1 MSTERPV
8 RADDRG
14 LTRRGF
20 LRGALAAAALGG
32 VSLPGQPE
40 RDSQHSVEVRSVSR
54 LIRVDNSQ
62 QIPLI
67 LEVDV
72 LVIGGRLAG
81 VAAAQAAAA
90 GGLKAAV
97 IESETYLGYEFGAWQ
112 RPWIT
117 WRNSQA
123 GLLRA
128 WLPLEDLPEPCPDGE
143 HIALHMNQLKV
154 KLEDRLL
161 EQGVHILYA
170 SRPMTYRRER
180 HQWLVVIGNKS
191 GRQAVRARYLVDA
204 SEHGVMSYLAGAG
217 AGAANSTLV
226 RRTLEFTGV
235 PRQGIQEYPVP
246 AELGLAADAV
256 TVYPGA
262 FSDDHVYVDV
272 ALELEQARTRS
283 PDSDRQVELLS
294 RGVSL
299 KVAEHLVRHVPAFRA
314 AKLGLGSLRTMRDT
328 GFDASEALAR
338 GDELGKA
345 MAAGDLS
352 PEACYRVGGHSWEG
366 LPLPKE
372 PKQRPEGDAKAASL
386 ADRSAFGQS
395 WPGETVEVTV
405 DAVPVMAQADVLV
418 VGGGTSGA
426 PAAYTAAREG
436 VSVAVVEMNSRLGGT
451 GTVGGIK
458 AHWMSTPNAFNDE
471 IDRRVHEWERRVGY
485 PEGRWD
491 WRRTDSE
498 GNGYV
503 WGEDISW
510 SIELK
515 EQVLEEMCEEAGVSL
530 YFDSLLV
537 GTLLDEANVLGA
549 VVATP
554 YGPRAVLGHVTVDGT
569 GDGDVAAF
577 AGAEYTYGN
586 ERDRQTMFTSLPFY
600 REPGG
605 LGNNFTS
612 AADMED
618 IFDYTRFILTS
629 RRRGGRIHRRFH
641 DCGTY
646 VAARESRH
654 IHGEATI
661 TLEDQL
667 MLRGYPDTVAVLFS
681 NWDMKGQWFA
691 DIVEFGINPPHED
704 IDIPLRAL
712 IPHELERLIV
722 AGKAFSLTHDAC
734 AAPRMQRDLI
744 LLGGAVGLA
753 AASAVQER
761 VSPRALDVGKLQRRL
776 VETGNLPARALE
788 YAPPG
793 PPDFRALVEGLTGD
807 EPLEWQEMLATEKAL
822 SVSPVVQLCL
832 APSDG
837 VVPLLQEA
845 FTQSEGRRRLL
856 LARLLLFHRCA
867 DGADAV
873 LQEVD
878 RVFSTCDGLPRRVGD
893 IDWSTGSPEQA
904 IQPEVI
910 FLINNLVR
918 VGDRRVIRIAGTIV
932 ERLEQAGRDYR
943 DIRAGIYD
951 HVRTVAVAAERLTW
965 PEFIPLLRRLLE
977 LPEVRES
984 VFPRGFE
991 LDYFRERRAFLVL
1004 QLARGLARCGSKE
1017 GLLQLAALLA
1027 DPRALVAGSAHQELR
1042 ALTGMDHPRDD
1053 DRWRDAL
1060 QSWPESSEPIPWQ
1073 VRCV

>member
-1 MSTERPV
+1 M
-8 RADDRG
+8 
-14 LTRRGF
+14 
-20 LRGALAAAALGG
+20 
-32 VSLPGQPE
+32 
-40 RDSQHSVEVRSVSR
+40 SR
-54 LIRVDNSQ
+54 LLRVENSQ
-62 QIPLI
+62 RIPLI

-81 VAAAQAAAA
+81 VAAAQAAAE

-97 IESETYLGYEFGAWQ
+97 VESETYLGYEFGAWQ
-112 RPWIT
+112 RPWIR
-117 WRNSQA
+117 WSQSRA
-123 GLLRA
+123 GLLRV
-128 WLPLEDLPEPCPDGE
+128 WLPVEEVPEPCADGE
-143 HIALHMNQLKV
+143 HVALHMQQLKV

-161 EQGVHILYA
+161 ERGVRILYA
-170 SRPMTYRRER
+170 SRPVSYRREQ

-217 AGAANSTLV
+217 AGAANSTVV

-235 PRQGIQEYPVP
+235 PRQDVREYRVP
-246 AELGLAADAV
+246 AEFGLVGDLV
-256 TVYPGA
+256 TVCPGA

-272 ALELEQARTRS
+272 ALELEQARTCS
-283 PDSDRQVELLS
+283 PESDREVELLC
-294 RGVSL
+294 RAASL
-299 KVAEHLVRHVPAFRA
+299 KVAEHLVRHVPAFQA
-314 AKLGLGSLRTMRDT
+314 AKLGLGSLRAMRDT
-328 GFDASEALAR
+328 GFDAAEALAK
-338 GDELGKA
+338 GNELGKA

-352 PEACYRVGGHSWEG
+352 AEACYRVDGHDWQELS
-366 LPLPKE
+366 LPAE
-372 PKQRPEGDAKAASL
+372 PKQSAEGNAEAVSL
-386 ADRSAFGQS
+386 ADRSAFGES
-395 WPGETVEVTV
+395 WPGQTVEVAV
-405 DAVPVMAQADVLV
+405 DTVPVLAEADVLV

-436 VSVAVVEMNSRLGGT
+436 VSVAAVEMNSRLGGT
-451 GTVGGIK
+451 GTLGGIK

-471 IDRRVHEWERRVGY
+471 IDRRVREWEKRVGY

-491 WRRTDSE
+491 WRRTDSQ
-498 GNGYV
+498 GNEYV
-503 WGEDISW
+503 WGEDTSW
-510 SIELK
+510 SIEAK
-515 EQVLEEMCEEAGVSL
+515 AQVLEEMCQEAGVSL
-530 YFDSLLV
+530 HFDSLLV
-537 GTLLDEANVLGA
+537 GTLLDEANVLGV

-554 YGPRAVLGHVTVDGT
+554 YGLRAVLGHVTVDGT

-618 IFDYTRFILTS
+618 IFDCTRFILAS
-629 RRRGGRIHRRFH
+629 RRRGGRLHSVFH

-646 VAARESRH
+646 VAPRESRH
-654 IHGEATI
+654 IHGEVTV

-667 MLRGYPDTVAVLFS
+667 MLRAYPDTVAVLVS

-712 IPHELERLIV
+712 IPRELERLIIV
-722 AGKAFSLTHDAC
+722 GKAFSLTHDAC

-753 AASAVQER
+753 AASAVHQH
-761 VSPRALDVGKLQRRL
+761 VNPRSVDVAKLQRRL

-788 YAPPG
+788 YVPPG

-807 EPLEWQEMLATEKAL
+807 EPLEWQEMLATEKAT

-832 APSDG
+832 APSDD

-845 FTQSEGRRRLL
+845 FRQSDGGRRLL
-856 LARLLLFHRCA
+856 AARLLLFHRCA

-873 LQEVD
+873 LQEVE
-878 RVFSTCDGLPRRVGD
+878 RIFSTCDGLPRRVGD

-918 VGDRRVIRIAGTIV
+918 VGDRRVLRIAGMIA
-932 ERLEQAGRDYR
+932 ERLEQADRDYR

-951 HVRTVAVAAERLTW
+951 YIRTVAVAAERLTW

-984 VFPRGFE
+984 VFPRGLE
-991 LDYFRERRAFLVL
+991 MNYFRERRAFLVL
-1004 QLARGLARCGSKE
+1004 YLARALARCGQKE
-1017 GLLQLAALLA
+1017 GLVCLA
-1027 DPRALVAGSAHQELR
+1027 DLLGDARALVCRSAYEELR
-1042 ALTGMDHPRDD
+1042 KISSAELPLSREQ
-1053 DRWRDAL
+1053 WRDAL
-1060 QSWPESSEPIPWQ
+1060 ETWPDTFTPAPWDEELA
-1073 VRCV
+1073 